1 MKRTKYIFLVLLAAA
16 ITFIVYN
23 QRQQEPAAEYQKDQ
37 GRIFGTM
44 YNISYDYPANLK
56 KEIEEELKEFD
67 YSLSPFNPN
76 SIITKVNLNDTT
88 VILDKWFINVFESG
102 KRVAQVT
109 DGAFDYTVAPLV
121 NLWGFG
127 FKKSDSVNEQ
137 VVDSILQFVGYTKVA
152 LVNGKIIKQDPRTMI
167 DASAIA
173 KGYACDVVAELL
185 RSRGIVNFMVEI
197 GGEIVAGG
205 VNPKGKMWRVGIN
218 KPIDDSTS
226 MVSEIEE
233 VVEISNMALAT
244 SGNYRNFYVKD
255 GKKYAHTINPQSGYP
270 IQHNLLSATVVAPD
284 CMTADAFATAFMV
297 MGLEESLRIV
307 DADPS
312 IEAYFIY
319 TDEETGAYKTFAS
332 EGLKKYI
339 VK

>member
-16 ITFIVYN
+16 ITFIVYE
-23 QRQQEPAAEYQKDQ
+23 QTHKKPEIEYQKDQ
-37 GRIFGTM
+37 GRVFGTI
-44 YNISYDYPANLK
+44 YHISYDYPANLK
-56 KEIEEELKEFD
+56 KEIEAELNKFD
-67 YSLSPFNPN
+67 HSLSPFNPN
-76 SIITKVNLNDTT
+76 SVITKVNTNDTT
-88 VILDKWFINVFESG
+88 VVLDKWFINVFETG
-102 KRVAQVT
+102 KQIAGVT
-109 DGAFDYTVAPLV
+109 GGAFDFTVAPFV

-127 FKKSDSVNEQ
+127 FKKSDSVNEHA
-137 VVDSILQFVGYTKVA
+137 VDSILQFVGYNKVS
-152 LVNGKIIKQDPRTMI
+152 LVNGKVIKQDPRTMI

-197 GGEIVAGG
+197 GGELVAGG
-205 VNPKGKMWRVGIN
+205 VNQKGKMWRVGIN
-218 KPIDDSTS
+218 KPIDDSTA

-233 VVEISNMALAT
+233 VIEISNMGLAT

-255 GKKYAHTINPQSGYP
+255 GKKYAHTIDPQSGYP

-284 CMTADAFATAFMV
+284 CMTADAYATAFMV
-297 MGLEESLRIV
+297 LGLKESLRIV
-307 DADPS
+307 DADPL

-319 TDEETGAYKTFAS
+319 TDEETGAYKTFCS
-332 EGLKKYI
+332 EGLKKYL